1 MSKTVEI
8 QIEKSRGLVEGL
20 RRRGGQEEEFISFTI
35 CQTTLLLIIVANLL
49 I

>member
-20 RRRGGQEEEFISFTI
+20 GGLVGRLGR
-35 CQTTLLLIIVANLL
+35 TT
-49 I
+49 